1 MRWTF
6 MESSL
11 FRAPFGGYRKKFDT
25 NCVTHR
31 ETRARAGRVVIFP
44 AVSTSTATHNTATVV
59 ADEDTILGVEDIA
72 ARYGIGRTKA
82 YELLRDPGFPR
93 SVVPGMTRIPLP
105 ALRAYEKAH
114 SLAGTVANMSHAQT
128 PAPMVVLSPPPARQA
143 GRPRKAAA

>member
-1 MRWTF
+1 MT
-6 MESSL
+6 SSL
-11 FRAPFGGYRKKFDT
+11 FKAPFGGYRKKFDT
-25 NCVTHR
+25 SSVTQR
-31 ETRARAGRVVIFP
+31 ETRALAGRVVIFP
-44 AVSTSTATHNTATVV
+44 PVSTTTATHNTVTVV
-59 ADEDTILGVEDIA
+59 ADDDMILDVEDIA

-93 SVVPGMTRIPLP
+93 SVVPGMTRIPLA

-114 SLAGTVANMSHAQT
+114 SLAGTVATMSHAQA